1 MPEPATAGGAALG
14 WSGVSDKQSYYRLFL
29 AYVLALFATGIATVA
44 LALLAFEMTG
54 DDSGKVVG
62 NALSLKMLAYVVAAP
77 IAAALTERLRR
88 KPLLIALDLIRAVC
102 VLALPFVGHVWQ
114 IYALVFAFALA
125 SATFTLVYLTVV
137 PYLLGSFEDYTR
149 SLARSRV
156 ASEFE
161 SSVSPLLA
169 GGLLL
174 ALSTAGV
181 FVVVAGSFLVSAAL
195 VRAARLP
202 QTLVVLQAG
211 VWEKV
216 LRGPRLILRMPELRG
231 LIALDLAVAVATA
244 MVMVNTVVIVQ
255 GVFDLDRRATAIAF
269 AIFGA
274 GAIAGAL
281 ALPAVLR
288 SVSERAVMLAGALMI
303 TGGLLLGA
311 LASTL
316 AALAGLWLLLGLG
329 VSLALTPATFLIRRI
344 ARPEDLQ
351 TLFAAQFSLSNL
363 CLLIAYPAAGW
374 LGAMLGLG
382 PTSVVFGVIAG
393 LATLAAMLLWPQR
406 EAGTPAP

>member
-1 MPEPATAGGAALG
+1 MPEPAPAGGAALG
-14 WSGVSDKQSYYRLFL
+14 WSGVSDKPSYYKLFL

-44 LALLAFEMTG
+44 LAMLAFEMTG
-54 DDSGKVVG
+54 DESGKVIG

-88 KPLLIALDLIRAVC
+88 KPLLIALALIRAAC

-114 IYALVFAFALA
+114 IHALVFVFALA

-137 PYLLGSFEDYTR
+137 PYLLGSFDDYTQ

-174 ALSTAGV
+174 VLSTAGV
-181 FVVVAGSFLVSAAL
+181 FFVVTGSFLVSAAL

-216 LRGPRLILRMPELRG
+216 LRGPRLILGMPELRG
-231 LIALDLAVAVATA
+231 LIPLDVVVAVATA

-281 ALPAVLR
+281 SLPVVLR
-288 SVSERAVMLAGALMI
+288 RVSERAVMLGGALAI
-303 TGGLLLGA
+303 TVGLLLGA

-316 AALAGLWLLLGLG
+316 PALGLLWLVLGLG
-329 VSLALTPATFLIRRI
+329 VSLALTPAPFLIRRI
-344 ARPEDLQ
+344 ARPADLQ
-351 TLFAAQFSLSNL
+351 TLFAAQFSLANL
-363 CLLIAYPAAGW
+363 CLLVAYPAAGW
-374 LGAMLGLG
+374 LGAMLGLRS
-382 PTSVVFGVIAG
+382 TAVVFGVVAG
-393 LATLAAMLLWPQR
+393 LATLAATLVWPR
-406 EAGTPAP
+406 PAAASP